1 MSPIEQLYR
10 WLAGDVSPAA
20 NAILAAAL
28 SHAEA
33 DYASRIATML
43 LSRRHESAWRG
54 LVGNYDRLT
63 PELRE
68 RLLAHP
74 DMVRAGLA
82 AAMRDTNAQTRR
94 STLTLLHD
102 WPCPHVSYLVADA
115 LRDDSPEIRTAAALV
130 LRRCAEI
137 VLDRAESE
145 EPAGRLSAAKAAEE
159 RAELVKAIREGLR
172 TFGLHGQIGVLEA
185 SLWFAKE
192 LGASLWDA
200 LADRH
205 SRCGGLL
212 ERHLAEWN
220 HPRLAGFLLLGLA
233 QPAWHAAARDM
244 LASWQTQP
252 ELLAILRNSDLLAD
266 PLVRQGLRDLH
277 QPRWFVAA
285 DPSGTDLPP
294 DARAQL
300 PRWVCVL
307 EFSPAERLRYLERC
321 GLSSCPPVQRAAA
334 YALASLNVPE
344 AARLLART
352 AAHCQPMAR
361 FVRWFLI
368 GRRVLDQAGVRVRG
382 TDAGQVLTSSD
393 TNSFSGVTT

>member
-1 MSPIEQLYR
+1 MSEVEQLYR

-20 NAILAAAL
+20 NEILSAAL
-28 SHAEA
+28 AHAEA

-54 LVGNYDRLT
+54 LVGNYERLT

-68 RLLAHP
+68 QLLVHP
-74 DMVRAGLA
+74 GLVRAGLA
-82 AAMRDTNAQTRR
+82 AAMRDTNTQARQNA
-94 STLTLLHD
+94 LALLHD

-115 LRDDSPEIRTAAALV
+115 LRDNSPEIRTAAALV

-137 VLDRAESE
+137 VLDRAEGEATPDQS
-145 EPAGRLSAAKAAEE
+145 SAADMAAERVE
-159 RAELVKAIREGLR
+159 VVKAIREGLR
-172 TFGLHGQIGVLEA
+172 TFGLHGQLGVLEA

-192 LGASLWDA
+192 LGTSLWDA

-212 ERHLAEWN
+212 ERHVAEWN

-233 QPAWHAAARDM
+233 QPAWHATSRDM
-244 LASWQTQP
+244 LTSWQTQP

-307 EFSPAERLRYLERC
+307 EFSLAERLRYLEHC
-321 GLSSCPPVQRAAA
+321 GLSSCPQVQRAAV

-344 AARLLART
+344 AAPLLART
-352 AAHCQPMAR
+352 AAHCQSMAR

-368 GRRVLDQAGVRVRG
+368 GRRALDQAGLRVRG
-382 TDAGQVLTSSD
+382 TDAGQVVTSSRE
-393 TNSFSGVTT
+393 NPSNGVTT